1 MGHNTFIYALQ
12 NFEPMTFKE
21 LADKLFEN
29 YQNGFIS
36 DEQLVQI
43 IELSAK
49 YLNLKTLT
57 NYAKS
62 DGISYNGAKKRKLSK
77 VKIDNVEFIIDN
89 E

>member
-1 MGHNTFIYALQ
+1 
-12 NFEPMTFKE
+12 MTFSE
-21 LADKLFEN
+21 LRDKLFKN
-29 YQNGFIS
+29 YEAGAIT

-62 DGISYNGAKKRKLSK
+62 EGVSYNGAKKRKLSK